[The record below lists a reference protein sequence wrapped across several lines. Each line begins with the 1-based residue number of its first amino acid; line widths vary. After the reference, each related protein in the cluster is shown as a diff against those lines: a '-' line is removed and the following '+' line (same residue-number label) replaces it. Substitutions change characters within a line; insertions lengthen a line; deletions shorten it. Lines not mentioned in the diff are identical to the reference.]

1 MSLAASL
8 RTRLGAVYNAVRS
21 GAPAQP
27 SNPALH
33 SGSTIELLDKR
44 FAVCLDHCVSPD
56 ATSLFL
62 HGWIWDPGQQLLRLE
77 FVLGQHVQAVPA
89 AELMRHP
96 RKDVAAH
103 CQKRFSDD
111 TMDNHGFLTFLST
124 EAPATGGGL
133 LRAVLKDGQVVELAL
148 SPSTDPFLSQR
159 YILGI
164 IPFEPLFSSALMA
177 NHIAPAISRA
187 RAGLPGARAAR
198 TLSFGSSPSNPELS
212 IVVPLYG
219 RVELME
225 HQLAQFAND
234 PAISASE
241 LIYVLDDPSRG
252 GAEFESYVFHLAQL
266 YRVPF
271 RVLVMER
278 NSGYAA
284 ANNVGAAAISA
295 PFLLFLNSDVFPTK
309 PGWTTS
315 LLAHHNADPHLG
327 ALGCKLLYE
336 DCSIQHAGMYF
347 YPDIYP
353 YRLWVN
359 IHYFKG
365 LPRDWPEA
373 CVDRAVPAVTGAALL
388 VRRTAF
394 EQVGGWDESYIVANF
409 EDSDLC
415 LRFVKHGYTNR
426 YCSSVELY
434 HLERQSQKGA
444 EADPV
449 RINSDFYNR
458 WLQTFRWG
466 GLIEDLMKQH
476 VPASAGGQI
485 QAGSAI

>member
-1 MSLAASL
+1 
-8 RTRLGAVYNAVRS
+8 
-21 GAPAQP
+21 
-27 SNPALH
+27 
-33 SGSTIELLDKR
+33 
-44 FAVCLDHCVSPD
+44 VSPD

-62 HGWIWDPGQQLLRLE
+62 RGWFWDPGQQLLRLE
-77 FVLGQHVQAVPA
+77 IVMGPHVQPVPA
-89 AELMRHP
+89 AGLMRYP

-124 EAPATGGGL
+124 EAPTTGGGF
-133 LRAVLKDGQVVELAL
+133 LRVVLKDGQIVELPI

-159 YILGI
+159 HILES
-164 IPFEPLFSSALMA
+164 IPSEPFFNSALMA
-177 NHIAPAISRA
+177 NHIGPAISRVRSGLPSA
-187 RAGLPGARAAR
+187 RAGR
-198 TLSFGSSPSNPELS
+198 TLSFGSSPSKPELS
-212 IVVPLYG
+212 IIVPLYG

-234 PAISASE
+234 PAISTSE

-252 GAEFESYVFHLAQL
+252 AEFEFYAFHLAQL

-271 RVLVMER
+271 QVLVMER
-278 NSGYAA
+278 NSGYSA
-284 ANNVGAAAISA
+284 ANNVGAAASSA

-309 PGWTTS
+309 PGWTTR
-315 LLAHHNADPHLG
+315 LLALHNTDPHLR

-347 YPDIYP
+347 YQDFHP
-353 YRLWVN
+353 YKLWIN
-359 IHYFKG
+359 MHYFKG

-388 VRRTAF
+388 VRRPVF
-394 EQVGGWDESYIVANF
+394 EQAGGWDESYILANY

-415 LRFVKHGYTNR
+415 LRFVKNGYTNR

-476 VPASAGGQI
+476 VPVSAGGQI